1 MLLIFMVGSSSKR
14 SLNIKIKGVLGS
26 SQDDHTN
33 KRIGEAAALGEVDA
47 LTAIVTPG
55 PASANLTTGRCWP
68 APCC

>member
-1 MLLIFMVGSSSKR
+1 
-14 SLNIKIKGVLGS
+14 LNIKIKGVLGS
-26 SQDDHTN
+26 SQVDHAN
-33 KRIGEAAALGEVDA
+33 KRIGEAAALGELDA